1 MTETRDGTEGKEH
14 GTHSHS
20 YEEHAGIMM
29 SLVRLYMG
37 TRNWKI
43 LSDGQRESFIMT
55 ALKQARILSGQPDFA
70 DHWVDIVGY
79 NRLIADRLLARD
91 HVAEMEKHQ
100 HVVKCEAATTRAPSI
115 NTTEPEVESKVVQ
128 CGYCDFGSGRRGMDT
143 CCKCDGTGSR
153 LLSVLTG
160 RYYPNTEDGS
170 RKMQEDA
177 RRFVDDHPEAV
188 GHATLR
194 AQE

>member
-37 TRNWKI
+37 TRNWPQ
-43 LSDGQRESFIMT
+43 LSDEQRESFIMT
-55 ALKQARILSGQPDFA
+55 ALKQARILSGAPDFA

-79 NRLIADRLLARD
+79 NRLIADRLLAREQS
-91 HVAEMEKHQ
+91 AELQKQ
-100 HVVKCEAATTRAPSI
+100 QRVEAIKTIMPVAPSI
-115 NTTEPEVESKVVQ
+115 NTAEPEFESRVVN
-128 CGYCDFGSGRRGMDT
+128 CGHCIGSPGRRGMDT

-160 RYYPNTEDGS
+160 RYYPNTEEGF
-170 RKMQEDA
+170 KEMQEDA
-177 RRFVDDHPEAV
+177 RRFIDDHPEAV
-188 GHATLR
+188 GHATLKV
-194 AQE
+194 QE